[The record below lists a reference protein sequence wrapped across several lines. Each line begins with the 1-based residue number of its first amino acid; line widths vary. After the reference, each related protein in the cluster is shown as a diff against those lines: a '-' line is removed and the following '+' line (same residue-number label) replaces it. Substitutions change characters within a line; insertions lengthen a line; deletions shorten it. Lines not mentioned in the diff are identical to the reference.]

1 MNDVKRQWLSRAL
14 IGGCIG
20 VAAHVLLGYLLGCF
34 SLFGPAR
41 FSGFHFPDC
50 SLYRFFG
57 LGRGWEL
64 AGIALSFALFALFG
78 AEVGVATLPFAD
90 SGRELVARSLV
101 HFAVTAA
108 TVCLWAGLNICS
120 TPADYLAV
128 LIPLTLVYLIVWLGR
143 WVGWYTEMAAIREKL
158 GLAPGPSP
166 LHWRESL
173 PYVGFA
179 AFLCLAL
186 PLALRLLDD
195 PTPLLSV
202 LYGWLLLPVG
212 GFMSGLSLGRRH
224 GLCPIYPAACV
235 VFILI
240 FIPLA
245 RLFTNISDVELIPIA
260 LLSTLAGNLAGAAR
274 RKLKKGAAV
283 HEKTDPD
290 L

>member
-1 MNDVKRQWLSRAL
+1 MEELKRQWLPRVL

-20 VAAHVLLGYLLGCF
+20 IAAHLLLGYLLGCF
-34 SLFGPAR
+34 NLFGPACFR
-41 FSGFHFPDC
+41 GFQFPDC
-50 SLYRFFG
+50 GFSNWNRHLEWVG
-57 LGRGWEL
+57 VL
-64 AGIALSFALFALFG
+64 ISFALFALFG
-78 AEVGVATLPFAD
+78 GEVGIATLPFAD
-90 SGRELVARSLV
+90 SGKELLARSLI
-101 HFAVTAA
+101 HYAA
-108 TVCLWAGLNICS
+108 TTATVSVWVVLNYGWHG
-120 TPADYLAV
+120 TLPTFLV
-128 LIPLTLVYLIVWLGR
+128 PLTLVYLIVWLGR
-143 WVGWYTEMAAIREKL
+143 WVGWYTEVAVLREKL

-195 PTPLLSV
+195 ATPVLSV

-224 GLCPIYPAACV
+224 GFCPIYPAACV

-245 RLFTNISDVELIPIA
+245 RLCSNISDGELIPIA
-260 LLSTLAGNLAGAAR
+260 LVCALAGNLAGAALLR
-274 RKLKKGAAV
+274 RKRQKA
-283 HEKTDPD
+283 D
-290 L
+290 LCGREGS

>member
-1 MNDVKRQWLSRAL
+1 MEEIKKQWLPRAL

-20 VAAHVLLGYLLGCF
+20 VAAHVLLGCLLGSF
-34 SLFGPAR
+34 SLFGPAQ
-41 FSGFHFPDC
+41 FSGFVFPYC
-50 SLYRFFG
+50 NFPREIEP
-57 LGRGWEL
+57 LGVL
-64 AGIALSFALFALFG
+64 LSFALFALLG
-78 AEVGVATLPFAD
+78 AEVGIATLPFAD
-90 SGRELVARSLV
+90 SGRELVVRSLL
-101 HFAVTAA
+101 HYTVTAA
-108 TVCLWAGLNICS
+108 TACLWAGLNICS

-128 LIPLTLVYLIVWLGR
+128 LVPLTLTYLIVWLGR
-143 WVGWYTEMAAIREKL
+143 WVGWYTEVAAIREKL

-202 LYGWLLLPVG
+202 LYGFLLLPVG

-245 RLFTNISDVELIPIA
+245 RLCSNMADGALIPIA
-260 LLSTLAGNLAGAAR
+260 LLSALAGSLAGAACHR
-274 RKLKKGAAV
+274 RKRRAENAV
-283 HEKTDPD
+283 DKEAS
-290 L
+290 

>member
-1 MNDVKRQWLSRAL
+1 MEELKRQWLPRVL

-20 VAAHVLLGYLLGCF
+20 IAAHLLLGYLLGCF
-34 SLFGPAR
+34 NLFGPAH
-41 FSGFHFPDC
+41 FSGFVFPYC
-50 SLYRFFG
+50 NFPREIEP
-57 LGRGWEL
+57 LGVL
-64 AGIALSFALFALFG
+64 LSFALFALFG

-90 SGRELVARSLV
+90 SGKELVARSLI
-101 HFAVTAA
+101 HYAA
-108 TVCLWAGLNICS
+108 TTATVSVWVVLNYGWHG
-120 TPADYLAV
+120 TLPTFLV
-128 LIPLTLVYLIVWLGR
+128 PLTLVYLIVWLGR
-143 WVGWYTEMAAIREKL
+143 WVGWYTEVAAIREKL

-186 PLALRLLDD
+186 PLVLRLLDD
-195 PTPLLSV
+195 ATPVLSV

-224 GLCPIYPAACV
+224 GFCPIYPAACV

-245 RLFTNISDVELIPIA
+245 RLCSNISDGELIPIA
-260 LLSTLAGNLAGAAR
+260 LVCALAGNLAGAALLR
-274 RKLKKGAAV
+274 RKRQKA
-283 HEKTDPD
+283 D
-290 L
+290 LCGREGS

>member
-1 MNDVKRQWLSRAL
+1 MEELKRQWLPRVL

-20 VAAHVLLGYLLGCF
+20 IAAHLLLGYLLGCF
-34 SLFGPAR
+34 SLLGPAH
-41 FSGFHFPDC
+41 FSGFVFPYC
-50 SLYRFFG
+50 NFPREIEP
-57 LGRGWEL
+57 LGVL
-64 AGIALSFALFALFG
+64 LSFALFALFG
-78 AEVGVATLPFAD
+78 GEVGIATLPFAD
-90 SGRELVARSLV
+90 SGKELVARSLI
-101 HFAVTAA
+101 HYAA
-108 TVCLWAGLNICS
+108 TTATVSVWVVLNYGWHG
-120 TPADYLAV
+120 TLPTFLV
-128 LIPLTLVYLIVWLGR
+128 PLTLVYLIVWLGR
-143 WVGWYTEMAAIREKL
+143 WVGWYTEVAVLREKL

-195 PTPLLSV
+195 ATPVLSV

-224 GLCPIYPAACV
+224 GFCPIYPAACV

-245 RLFTNISDVELIPIA
+245 RLCSNISDGELIPIA
-260 LLSTLAGNLAGAAR
+260 LVCALAGNLAGAALLR
-274 RKLKKGAAV
+274 RKRQKA
-283 HEKTDPD
+283 D
-290 L
+290 LCGREGS

>member
-1 MNDVKRQWLSRAL
+1 MEKIKRQWLCRILTGAL
-14 IGGCIG
+14 AG
-20 VAAHVLLGYLLGCF
+20 VAAHVLLGYVLGSF

-41 FSGFHFPDC
+41 FTGFVFPYC
-50 SLYRFFG
+50 GFPREIEW
-57 LGRGWEL
+57 LGVL
-64 AGIALSFALFALFG
+64 LSFALFALFG
-78 AEVGVATLPFAD
+78 AEAGVATLPFAD
-90 SGRELVARSLV
+90 SGRELVVRSLV
-101 HFAVTAA
+101 HYMVTAA
-108 TVCLWAGLNICS
+108 TVCLWAGLNVCS
-120 TPADYLAV
+120 APADYLTFLV
-128 LIPLTLVYLIVWLGR
+128 PLTLVYLIVWLGR
-143 WVGWYTEMAAIREKL
+143 WVGWYAEVAAIREKL

-186 PLALRLLDD
+186 PLALRLLED

-224 GLCPIYPAACV
+224 GFCPIYPAACV

-245 RLFTNISDVELIPIA
+245 RLFSNISDVELIPIA
-260 LLSTLAGNLAGAAR
+260 LVCVLAGNLAGAAR
-274 RKLKKGAAV
+274 RRVKRRGETAR
-283 HEKTDPD
+283 
-290 L
+290 

>member
-1 MNDVKRQWLSRAL
+1 MTDTKRQWLIRAAV
-14 IGGCIG
+14 GAVAG

-50 SLYRFFG
+50 NLYRFFG

-90 SGRELVARSLV
+90 SGRELVIRSLI
-101 HFAVTAA
+101 HYAVTAA
-108 TVCLWAGLNICS
+108 TACLWAGLNICS

-128 LIPLTLVYLIVWLGR
+128 LVPLTLVYLIVWLGR
-143 WVGWYTEMAAIREKL
+143 WVGWYTEVAAIREKL

-224 GLCPIYPAACV
+224 GLCPIYPAACT

-245 RLFTNISDVELIPIA
+245 RLFTNISDMELIPIA
-260 LLSTLAGNLAGAAR
+260 LISTLAGNLAGAACHR
-274 RKLKKGAAV
+274 RKQRAENAV
-283 HEKTDPD
+283 DKEAF
-290 L
+290 